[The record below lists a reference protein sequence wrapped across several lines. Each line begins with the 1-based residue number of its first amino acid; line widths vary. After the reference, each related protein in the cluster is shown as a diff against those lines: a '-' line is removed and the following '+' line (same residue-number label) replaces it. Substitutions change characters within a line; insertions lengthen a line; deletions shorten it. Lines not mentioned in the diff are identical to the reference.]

1 MEEVIKRFYEEGTH
15 QYFRTLREA
24 KKAGDKGAKV
34 HRVWMQP
41 GGAVMGS
48 VVVWAYG
55 ELCCS
60 VQTADESIAENL
72 HKKEQMKQK
81 IVRRF
86 HEENSDTIHRTLSEA
101 KDADR
106 NPCVMRVWMRGDEII
121 GRVPVFQFGGIVYT
135 VKDADGI
142 IERRLR
148 NKGVIV

>member
-60 VQTADESIAENL
+60 VQTADESIAEGL

-86 HEENSDTIHRTLSEA
+86 HEENSDTFHDMLKSA
-101 KDADR
+101 KQTMKY
-106 NPCVMRVWMRGDEII
+106 PYIQRVWLRDGQIIGQSLLCGYGEQFNSIKSADEII
-121 GRVPVFQFGGIVYT
+121 AKQLSNQGI
-135 VKDADGI
+135 K
-142 IERRLR
+142 
-148 NKGVIV
+148 